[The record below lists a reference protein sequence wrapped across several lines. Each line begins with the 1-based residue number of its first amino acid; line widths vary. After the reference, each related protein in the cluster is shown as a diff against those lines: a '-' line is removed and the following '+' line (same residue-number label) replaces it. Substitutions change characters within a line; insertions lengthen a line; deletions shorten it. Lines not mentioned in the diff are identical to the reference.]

1 MLYHLLLTLM
11 ALYHYSAQIISRSAG
26 KSAVAAAA
34 YRAGEKLWDE
44 RYGKQYDYRKKQG
57 VAHSEILLPVGAPV
71 WMSERQMLWNQ
82 IEAIEKHPRAQLCRE
97 FTVALQS
104 ELSVEQNL
112 ELLQGFLQEQFV
124 SRGIVIDLAV
134 HYPIDQD
141 KKADELCQNPHAHV
155 MYPLRQVVGD
165 GFGNKLRG
173 TFSEHQAE
181 LLAEREAWAK
191 HVNAALAKAGIE
203 ERVDHRSLAEQGIE
217 RLPQIH
223 LGVHAHGMRQK
234 ALKKRCELPERAELL
249 AAILQ
254 QNAEQAVKAQALV
267 MAEEAE
273 ESPTGW
279 GGQLGVMESMEQP
292 SVDALDNVADDL
304 DLTKL
309 TGESEASDA
318 VLSLEDAALPT
329 EGWGESEV
337 IVSAVIDAD
346 LAESVRADDGA
357 VSASDAL
364 AETLPEEVIEPMPV
378 ACADKLVQ
386 PVKPVNA
393 SESATTQRQASVIRR
408 AAPPPNQSAEADLV
422 EQVALVQP
430 DLIAP
435 VPVAQDSC
443 PPQGI
448 GATSAEK
455 TNHAQALSET
465 APAQLQIEQVEQITW
480 LLKTASAKA
489 RQFPGHYDFSAV
501 KEKYKVEFGE
511 AGRQTLTRVEGQVLI
526 DQGRPT
532 AGLGQRDWEFFKA
545 WKDEFMRQDARR
557 RAVSKTAGKKPQQRR
572 MDGR

>member
-57 VAHSEILLPVGAPV
+57 VAHSEILLPVGAPD

-181 LLAEREAWAK
+181 LLAERETWAR
-191 HVNAALAKAGIE
+191 HINAALAKAGLE

-234 ALKKRCELPERAELL
+234 ALKKRCDLPERAELL

-254 QNAEQAVKAQALV
+254 QNAEQAVKAQALA
-267 MAEEAE
+267 MTEGAE
-273 ESPTGW
+273 ESPTG
-279 GGQLGVMESMEQP
+279 GGGELGVRESMEQP
-292 SVDALDNVADDL
+292 LVEALDRVADDL
-304 DLTKL
+304 DLTEL

-318 VLSLEDAALPT
+318 GLAFENAALPT
-329 EGWGESEV
+329 EGWDESEV
-337 IVSAVIDAD
+337 IVAAVIDAD

-364 AETLPEEVIEPMPV
+364 AETL
-378 ACADKLVQ
+378 
-386 PVKPVNA
+386 
-393 SESATTQRQASVIRR
+393 TQEMIV
-408 AAPPPNQSAEADLV
+408 
-422 EQVALVQP
+422 
-430 DLIAP
+430 P
-435 VPVAQDSC
+435 VPVAQDS
-443 PPQGI
+443 PPQWI
-448 GATSAEK
+448 GATSDGEMPP
-455 TNHAQALSET
+455 AQALSET
-465 APAQLQIEQVEQITW
+465 APTWQQIEQAEQISRI
-480 LLKTASAKA
+480 LKAEAELSD
-489 RQFPGHYDFSAV
+489 QFPGRYDISAR
-501 KEKYKVEFGE
+501 EQKYTVTWDED
-511 AGRQTLTRVEGQVLI
+511 RLTLVRSDGQELI
-526 DQGRPT
+526 DQGKPT
-532 AGLGQRDWEFFKA
+532 TGLEQRDWEFFKT
-545 WKDEFMRQDARR
+545 WRIELVLQEQRQR
-557 RAVSKTAGKKPQQRR
+557 VSEQPAGKKLHPRQTDD
-572 MDGR
+572 DGAAPVQPIWPG

>member
-57 VAHSEILLPVGAPV
+57 VAHSEILLPVGAPD

-124 SRGIVIDLAV
+124 SRGMVIDLAV

-141 KKADELCQNPHAHV
+141 KKADEPCQNPHAHV

-234 ALKKRCELPERAELL
+234 ALKKRCDLPERAELL
-249 AAILQ
+249 AAILR
-254 QNAEQAVKAQALV
+254 QNAEQSVKAQALA
-267 MAEEAE
+267 MAEEVE
-273 ESPTGW
+273 ESPTGR
-279 GGQLGVMESMEQP
+279 GGQLGMMESMERP
-292 SVDALDNVADDL
+292 LVDALDRVADDL
-304 DLTKL
+304 DLTEL

-318 VLSLEDAALPT
+318 VLAFENAALPT
-329 EGWGESEV
+329 EGWDESEV

-357 VSASDAL
+357 VSTSDAL
-364 AETLPEEVIEPMPV
+364 AESLPKAMI
-378 ACADKLVQ
+378 
-386 PVKPVNA
+386 
-393 SESATTQRQASVIRR
+393 
-408 AAPPPNQSAEADLV
+408 
-422 EQVALVQP
+422 
-430 DLIAP
+430 
-435 VPVAQDSC
+435 VPVTVAQNSL
-443 PPQGI
+443 PQWI
-448 GATSAEK
+448 NATSDGERPP
-455 TNHAQALSET
+455 AQALSKT
-465 APAQLQIEQVEQITW
+465 APTQQQIEQAEQITW

-501 KEKYKVEFGE
+501 KEKYSVKFDK
-511 AGRQTLTRVEGQVLI
+511 AGRLTLTRLEGQVLI

-532 AGLGQRDWEFFKA
+532 SGLKQQDWDCFKA

-557 RAVSKTAGKKPQQRR
+557 RAVAQTAGKKLQQRQT
-572 MDGR
+572 DGR